1 MSIKTVDC
9 PFLGQKVCFGRK
21 RPVEKFKLR
30 FATYNNT
37 NALPTPPRSIDY
49 TIKALP
55 SLNQVYLN
63 DQLGDCVIAG
73 GSHMRGITS
82 GNATGTPVL
91 FTSAQIIEMYSAI
104 GGYVPGNPST
114 DNGCDENTA
123 GSYWMNTGFP
133 DGVKW
138 LGFVGIDATNKT
150 EVMQAIDLFEVLM
163 LGIELPDAWINPMPS
178 APGFIWGMA
187 GEPNFDAGHCV
198 ISGGYDDVGVI
209 ISTWGMLGKI
219 TWEALAKYASH
230 QSGGQLFV
238 AVSPDMI
245 ANGQNKAP
253 NGIDWNTLKADF
265 VALGG
270 QQINT

>member
-1 MSIKTVDC
+1 MSIKTIDL

-30 FATYNNT
+30 FTTYNT
-37 NALPTPPRSIDY
+37 GILPIPPRAVDY
-49 TIKALP
+49 TNKALP
-55 SLNQVYLN
+55 SLNKVYLN

-91 FTSAQIIEMYSAI
+91 FTPSEIIAMYSAI
-104 GGYVPGNPST
+104 GGYVPGNPAT

-123 GSYWMNTGFP
+123 GSYWMSTGFP

-138 LGFVGIDATNKT
+138 LGFVGIDAANKT
-150 EVMQAIDLFEVLM
+150 EVMQAIDLFEAVM
-163 LGIELPDAWINPMPS
+163 LGIELPDAWVNPMPS
-178 APGFIWGMA
+178 SPGFVWDLA
-187 GEPNFDAGHCV
+187 GEPDPENGHCV

-209 ISTWGMLGKI
+209 INSWGMLGKI

-230 QSGGQLFV
+230 QSGGQLFL
-238 AVSPDMI
+238 AVSADMI
-245 ANGQNKAP
+245 AKGQNKAP
-253 NGIDWNTLKADF
+253 NGMDWDTLKADF
-265 VALGG
+265 AALGG
-270 QQINT
+270 QTITK